1 MLGNNSPA
9 ALGRILAQ
17 TTVPS
22 SHTGDLVETT
32 LATVTIPANAL
43 GANGRVTIVFGVT
56 QTTAQ
61 TLKMKL
67 GGTTLFTVATA
78 ATTYILNGCIA
89 NRGAANSQRH
99 EFIQVGVSNA
109 SVTGQLG
116 TAAIDTTASVDI
128 TITGTLTNAANS
140 ITLES
145 LHVIL
150 YPKG

>member
-1 MLGNNSPA
+1 MITRKMPL
-9 ALGRILAQ
+9 RIWQSA
-17 TTVPS
+17 VPS

-43 GANGRVTIVFGVT
+43 GANGRVAIVFGVT
-56 QTTAQ
+56 QTSSQ
-61 TLKMKL
+61 TLKLKL

-78 ATTYILNGCIA
+78 ATTYELNGGIA
-89 NRGAANSQRH
+89 NRGAANSQRFD
-99 EFIQVGVSNA
+99 FIQVGVSNA

-145 LHVIL
+145 YQVIL
-150 YPKG
+150 YY